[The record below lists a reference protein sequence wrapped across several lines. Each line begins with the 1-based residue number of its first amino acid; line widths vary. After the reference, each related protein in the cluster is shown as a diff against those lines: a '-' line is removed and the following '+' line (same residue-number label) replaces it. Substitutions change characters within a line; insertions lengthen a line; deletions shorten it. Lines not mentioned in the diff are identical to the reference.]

1 MARPTFK
8 DKLRKRKD
16 LTPFIHN
23 FVDTKSAASRKVFQS
38 VMYEFNSIFLDL
50 FWQWHNRSLS
60 RMAYQEGKKSK
71 VGPRTLVFL
80 HSFTMQI
87 LIKVGKV

>member
-38 VMYEFNSIFLDL
+38 VMFRF
-50 FWQWHNRSLS
+50 FWTFFG
-60 RMAYQEGKKSK
+60 YGIIE
-71 VGPRTLVFL
+71 V
-80 HSFTMQI
+80 
-87 LIKVGKV
+87 